1 MKKRGTVLFAVCCGT
16 LLFIW
21 TCLPALAQDG
31 GPSSFVLSAEV
42 KKQLNA
48 MRMEKAA
55 RTPAQKKMS
64 SQLVH
69 AVKARRGELEQMG
82 LSSLRPGV
90 KVDDDGT
97 VLVDIT
103 ARVTPGLLADIENL
117 GGVIIN
123 FYEEYDAIRA
133 RVPLEAVE
141 AIAEDDDVHRI
152 GPAERYL
159 LNKVN
164 TSEGD
169 AAHAAN
175 TTRRIYNRTG
185 AGVKVGVL
193 SDSVD
198 FLSSVQS
205 SGDLPFVTVLPGQAG
220 LGRTGEGTAMLE
232 IIHDLAPDAQ
242 LYFATAANGLAGF
255 ANNINALANAG
266 CRIIVD
272 DVFYLSESP
281 FQDDV
286 IARAVNTVTSRGVLY
301 FSAAGNLG
309 NLNSGTSGVWEGD
322 YREFITD
329 SPVIEGW
336 ESVHDFGGAGWS
348 NRITRA
354 TPTCYTLFW
363 SDPLGGSANDY
374 DLFLVDPSLTLIMLA
389 SDDAQDGSGNPVEG
403 ICPDFDTTGYHLVV
417 ARWTGEDR
425 FLHLSANR
433 GTLEYATEGQIS
445 GHAAAADAFA
455 VTAVGAR
462 DRTVPFL
469 GVEPVQ
475 NYSSDGPRRMFYHPG
490 GTPITPGNYLS
501 TGGTVRLKPDLAAA
515 DCVRTATPGFNPFC
529 GTSAATPHAA
539 GIAALML
546 SQKPDLTRVQ
556 VREMM
561 LQTALDIEAPGWDR
575 DAGYGIPMAD
585 RVFETLV
592 PQGINPGILEL
603 LLRDRN

>member
-1 MKKRGTVLFAVCCGT
+1 MKKRGTVLFAAWCGA

-21 TCLPALAQDG
+21 TVIPAFAQGG
-31 GPSSFVLSAEV
+31 GPSSFVMSAEV
-42 KKQLNA
+42 KQQLSA
-48 MRMEKAA
+48 LAKDKAA
-55 RTPAQKKMS
+55 WTSAQKKMS

-90 KVDDDGT
+90 KVEDDGT
-97 VLVDIT
+97 VLVDIK
-103 ARVTPGLLADIENL
+103 ARVTQGLLADIEGL
-117 GGVIIN
+117 GGVIVN

-141 AIAEDDDVHRI
+141 AIAEDDDVFRV
-152 GPAERYL
+152 GPAERYI
-159 LNKVN
+159 LNRIN

-232 IIHDLAPDAQ
+232 IIHDLAPGAQ
-242 LYFATAANGLAGF
+242 LYFATAANGVASF
-255 ANNINALANAG
+255 ASNINALANAG
-266 CRIIVD
+266 CRVIVD

-309 NLNSGTSGVWEGD
+309 NLSSGTSGVWEGD
-322 YREFITD
+322 YRPF
-329 SPVIEGW
+329 SAEGDYD
-336 ESVHDFGGAGWS
+336 SVHDFGSGDWR
-348 NRITRA
+348 NRINRG

-374 DLFLVDPSLTLIMLA
+374 DLFLVDPTETIIMLA
-389 SDDAQDGSGNPVEG
+389 SDDLQDGDDNPIEG
-403 ICPDFDTTGYHLVV
+403 ICPDFETTGYHLVV

-433 GTLEYATEGQIS
+433 GTLEYATTGQIS
-445 GHAAAADAFA
+445 GHAAAADAFG

-462 DRTVPFL
+462 DRTTPYV
-469 GVEPVQ
+469 GIEPVQ
-475 NYSSDGPRRMFYHPG
+475 SYASDGPRRIFFHPG

-529 GTSAATPHAA
+529 GTSAAAPHAA

-546 SQKPDLTRVQ
+546 SQKPDLTRAQ
-556 VREMM
+556 VRQAL
-561 LQTALDIEAPGWDR
+561 LQTALDIETPGWDR

-585 RVFETLV
+585 RVFETLFTG
-592 PQGINPGILEL
+592 GINPGILEL
-603 LLRDRN
+603 LLKGNVR